1 VVSKIRT
8 IRIAE
13 RIRDDLAE
21 LLIRRVHDPRLVG
34 ITITG
39 VEVDRELA
47 YATVFISS
55 LEGSARSS
63 EILAGLEHAK
73 GFLRSELAHQI
84 NLRHFPRLRFRWD
97 PTPEHAEVIE
107 RLLSSLPKDE
117 SGMQDLEISAD
128 QEKPES
134 SDDE

>member
-1 VVSKIRT
+1 MVSKSRA

-47 YATVFISS
+47 FATIFVSAV
-55 LEGSARSS
+55 EGSVRSA
-63 EILAGLEHAK
+63 EILAGLEHAQ
-73 GFLRSELAHQI
+73 GFLRTELARQI
-84 NLRHFPRLRFRWD
+84 ELRHFPRLRFRWD
-97 PTPEHAEVIE
+97 PTPENAEAIE
-107 RLLSSLPKDE
+107 RILASLARDE
-117 SGMQDLEISAD
+117 STSSYQEQDSDLDEAD
-128 QEKPES
+128 GN
-134 SDDE
+134 D